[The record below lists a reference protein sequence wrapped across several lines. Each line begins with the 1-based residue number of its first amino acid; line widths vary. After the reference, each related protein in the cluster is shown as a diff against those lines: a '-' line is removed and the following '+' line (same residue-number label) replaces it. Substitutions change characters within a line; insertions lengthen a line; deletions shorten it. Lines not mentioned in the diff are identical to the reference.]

1 MSQSTEKMEIF
12 DFIKFSNHSQLY
24 KLEKWMIGQDLPVLK
39 IYRNT
44 LDYEIERIYVHL
56 IMYIIVTIA

>member
-12 DFIKFSNHSQLY
+12 DFIKFSNHGQLY

-44 LDYEIERIYVHL
+44 
-56 IMYIIVTIA
+56 